1 MLLKIVSFGM
11 RYSAVSFPYLSTT
24 ILLCFIATEEKPKI
38 NCQVVIEQL
47 PASCGDASLP
57 SNQPTYAI
65 GTIIVPT
72 DTSWQQL
79 EESLSN
85 VVLTHFSDVATGLR
99 TRRLGKVE
107 SGETDGPPLLGLSMN
122 SVKYFSIG
130 EYPA

>member
-1 MLLKIVSFGM
+1 M
-11 RYSAVSFPYLSTT
+11 RYSAVSVPYLSTT
-24 ILLCFIATEEKPKI
+24 ILLCFITEEKPKI

-79 EESLSN
+79 EESLTLARQN
-85 VVLTHFSDVATGLR
+85 LEDLNIRAPIA
-99 TRRLGKVE
+99 GKL
-107 SGETDGPPLLGLSMN
+107 SGFNIEVG
-122 SVKYFSIG
+122 F
-130 EYPA
+130 

>member
-1 MLLKIVSFGM
+1 MHRLWHRLRVYIFTEMYMLLKIVSFGM

-72 DTSWQQL
+72 DTSL
-79 EESLSN
+79 LHGHLS
-85 VVLTHFSDVATGLR
+85 GR
-99 TRRLGKVE
+99 
-107 SGETDGPPLLGLSMN
+107 
-122 SVKYFSIG
+122 
-130 EYPA
+130 